1 LSRKNP
7 NAGGRARTYFWVTIF
22 GREEGKVPMEAY
34 AFETPEFGLDE
45 QGLHRLRSR
54 FAFEHFAYA
63 DLTEATVKR
72 GKSVQNWALL
82 LAIGLCCLGFSAF
95 TAYRLGLFLLYGRGH
110 VYVQTLATPIIPGAI
125 GLAAVW
131 QALRVT
137 DILAVRVGGRRFVF
151 PLETL
156 KEDQKPPA
164 LESYLA
170 QRVRSKNVR

>member
-1 LSRKNP
+1 M
-7 NAGGRARTYFWVTIF
+7 A
-22 GREEGKVPMEAY
+22 AY

-54 FAFEHFAYA
+54 FAFEHIAYA
-63 DLTEATVKR
+63 DVTEARVTQ

-82 LAIGLCCLGFSAF
+82 LVVGLACLCFSAF
-95 TAYRLGLFLLYGRGH
+95 TAYRLSMFLLYGRGH
-110 VYVQTLATPIIPGAI
+110 VYVQTLATPLIPGAI

-137 DILAVRVGGRRFVF
+137 DILAVRVGRRRLVF

-156 KEDQKPPA
+156 TGGQNPLA

-170 QRVRSKNVR
+170 KRIGSNKAYEVRSSLR

>member
-1 LSRKNP
+1 M
-7 NAGGRARTYFWVTIF
+7 T
-22 GREEGKVPMEAY
+22 AY

-45 QGLHRLRSR
+45 QGLYRLRSR

-63 DLTEATVKR
+63 DLTEATVTR

-82 LAIGLCCLGFSAF
+82 LVVGLCCLGFSLF
-95 TAYRLGLFLLYGRGH
+95 TAYRLALFLLYGHGH
-110 VYVQTLATPIIPGAI
+110 FYVQTIATPFIPGAI

-131 QALRVT
+131 QALHVT
-137 DILAVRVGGRRFVF
+137 DILAVRVGRRRFVF

-156 KEDQKPPA
+156 KADQKPLA

-170 QRVRSKNVR
+170 KRVGYKNAR

>member
-1 LSRKNP
+1 M
-7 NAGGRARTYFWVTIF
+7 T
-22 GREEGKVPMEAY
+22 AY

-54 FAFEHFAYA
+54 FAFEHVAYA
-63 DLTEATVKR
+63 DLTQATVTR

-82 LAIGLCCLGFSAF
+82 LVVGFCCSGFSVF
-95 TAYRLGLFLLYGRGH
+95 TAYRLYLFLNYGRGH

-137 DILAVRVGGRRFVF
+137 DILVVRVGRRRLVF
-151 PLETL
+151 PLATL
-156 KEDQKPPA
+156 KGDQNPRA
-164 LESYLA
+164 LERYLA
-170 QRVRSKNVR
+170 TRVGAKQVRQAR

>member
-1 LSRKNP
+1 M
-7 NAGGRARTYFWVTIF
+7 V
-22 GREEGKVPMEAY
+22 AY

-54 FAFEHFAYA
+54 FAFEHIAYA
-63 DLTEATVKR
+63 DLTEATVTW

-82 LAIGLCCLGFSAF
+82 LVVGLSCLGFSAF
-95 TAYRLGLFLLYGRGH
+95 TAYRLGMFLLYGRGH
-110 VYVQTLATPIIPGAI
+110 FYVQTLATPIIPGAI

-137 DILAVRVGGRRFVF
+137 DILTVRVGRRRLVF

-156 KEDQKPPA
+156 KGGQKPMA

-170 QRVRSKNVR
+170 KRIGSNKASQARSFLR

>member
-1 LSRKNP
+1 M
-7 NAGGRARTYFWVTIF
+7 A
-22 GREEGKVPMEAY
+22 AY

-63 DLTEATVKR
+63 DLTEATVTR

-82 LAIGLCCLGFSAF
+82 LAVGLCCLGFSAF
-95 TAYRLGLFLLYGRGH
+95 TAYRLGMFLLYGRGH
-110 VYVQTLATPIIPGAI
+110 VYIQTLATPLIPGAI

-137 DILAVRVGGRRFVF
+137 DILAVRVGRRRLVF

-156 KEDQKPPA
+156 KGDKEPPA
-164 LESYLA
+164 LASYLA
-170 QRVRSKNVR
+170 QRVGSENTR